1 MKKLICI
8 IATLCLTFAAVTG
21 CAKKADGSKPKDDT
35 GNGSALTK
43 AQYSEALGSVS
54 SDYNE
59 FVKNS
64 QTVTSAALNSALV
77 FVDADFTDVSD
88 RPGMA
93 MACVMMASFTK
104 NLCDSKTFVV
114 TEDFQD
120 IKVIDNTRDTVYN
133 YKIKL
138 KLDYNETTS
147 LITLDMLTVTE
158 EQENYKFFLTFEIK
172 YDFTEKSLDYFT
184 VRGLMGTGDNAT
196 ANYFRFENAQLKM
209 LTPETG
215 KYTAFAAQVTSDYN
229 ALMGRGWSKNMPDF
243 SAEYLKAMY
252 GNVR

>member
-21 CAKKADGSKPKDDT
+21 CAQKADNSKPKDDA
-35 GNGSALTK
+35 GNESALTK
-43 AQYSEALGSVS
+43 AQYSEALGSVT
-54 SDYNE
+54 SDYDN
-59 FVKNS
+59 FMKNG
-64 QTVTSAALNSALV
+64 QTVASASLNSAPV

-104 NLCDSKTFVV
+104 NLCDNKTFAV

-138 KLDYNETTS
+138 KLGYDETTS
-147 LITLDMLTVTE
+147 LITLDVLTVTE
-158 EQENYKFFLTFEIK
+158 EQENYKFFLTFVIK

-184 VRGLMGTGDNAT
+184 VGGIMGST

-209 LTPETG
+209 LTPGTG
-215 KYTAFAAQVTSDYN
+215 KYAAFSAQVTSDYDS
-229 ALMGRGWSKNMPDF
+229 LIGRGWSNNMPDF

-252 GNVR
+252 GNLR

>member
-8 IATLCLTFAAVTG
+8 IATLCLAFAAVTG
-21 CAKKADGSKPKDDT
+21 CAQKADNSKPKDDA
-35 GNGSALTK
+35 GNKSALTK
-43 AQYSEALGSVS
+43 AQYSEALGSVT
-54 SDYNE
+54 SDYDD
-59 FVKNS
+59 FMKNG
-64 QTVTSAALNSALV
+64 QTVASASLNSAPV

-93 MACVMMASFTK
+93 MACVMMASFAK
-104 NLCDSKTFVV
+104 NLCDCKTFTV
-114 TEDFQD
+114 TKDFQD

-138 KLDYNETTS
+138 KLGYDETTS
-147 LITLDMLTVTE
+147 LITLDALTATE
-158 EQENYKFFLTFEIK
+158 GQENHKFFLTFVIK

-184 VRGLMGTGDNAT
+184 VAGIMGST

-209 LTPETG
+209 LTPGTG
-215 KYTAFAAQVTSDYN
+215 KYAAFSAQVTSDYDS
-229 ALMGRGWSKNMPDF
+229 LIGRGWSNNMSDF

-252 GNVR
+252 GNLR

>member
-8 IATLCLTFAAVTG
+8 IATLCLAFAAVTG
-21 CAKKADGSKPKDDT
+21 CAQKADNSKPKDDA
-35 GNGSALTK
+35 GNKSALTK
-43 AQYSEALGSVS
+43 AQYSEALGSVT
-54 SDYNE
+54 SDYDD
-59 FVKNS
+59 FMKNG
-64 QTVTSAALNSALV
+64 QTVASASLNSAPV

-93 MACVMMASFTK
+93 MACVMMASFAK
-104 NLCDSKTFVV
+104 NLCDCKTFTV
-114 TEDFQD
+114 TKDFQD

-138 KLDYNETTS
+138 KLGYDETTS
-147 LITLDMLTVTE
+147 LITLDVLTVTE
-158 EQENYKFFLTFEIK
+158 EQENYKFFLTFVIK

-184 VRGLMGTGDNAT
+184 VAGIMGST

-215 KYTAFAAQVTSDYN
+215 KYAAFSAQVTRDYDS
-229 ALMGRGWSKNMPDF
+229 LIGRGWSNNMPDF
-243 SAEYLKAMY
+243 SAEYLKALY
-252 GNVR
+252 GNLR

>member
-21 CAKKADGSKPKDDT
+21 CAQKADNSKPKDDA
-35 GNGSALTK
+35 GNESALTK
-43 AQYSEALGSVS
+43 AQYSEALGSVT
-54 SDYNE
+54 SDYDD
-59 FVKNS
+59 FMKNG
-64 QTVTSAALNSALV
+64 QTVASASLNSAPV

-93 MACVMMASFTK
+93 MACVMMASFAK
-104 NLCDSKTFVV
+104 NLCDNKTFTV
-114 TEDFQD
+114 TKDFQD
-120 IKVIDNTRDTVYN
+120 VKVIDNTRDTVYN

-138 KLDYNETTS
+138 KLGYDETTS
-147 LITLDMLTVTE
+147 LITLDALTATE
-158 EQENYKFFLTFEIK
+158 EQENYKFFLTFVIK

-184 VRGLMGTGDNAT
+184 VAGIMGST

-209 LTPETG
+209 LTPGTG
-215 KYTAFAAQVTSDYN
+215 KYAAFSAQVTSDYDS
-229 ALMGRGWSKNMPDF
+229 LIGRGWSNNMPDF

-252 GNVR
+252 GNLR

>member
-8 IATLCLTFAAVTG
+8 IATLCLTLAAVTG
-21 CAKKADGSKPKDDT
+21 CAKKADGSKPKDDA

-209 LTPETG
+209 LTPGTE

-252 GNVR
+252 GNLR

>member
-21 CAKKADGSKPKDDT
+21 CAQKADNSKPKDDA
-35 GNGSALTK
+35 GNESALTK
-43 AQYSEALGSVS
+43 AQYSEALGSVTS
-54 SDYNE
+54 NYDD
-59 FVKNS
+59 FMKNG
-64 QTVTSAALNSALV
+64 QTVASASLNSAPV

-104 NLCDSKTFVV
+104 NLCDNKTFAV

-138 KLDYNETTS
+138 KLGYDETTS
-147 LITLDMLTVTE
+147 LITLDVLTVTE
-158 EQENYKFFLTFEIK
+158 EQENYKFFLTFVIK

-184 VRGLMGTGDNAT
+184 VAGIMGST

-209 LTPETG
+209 LTPGTG
-215 KYTAFAAQVTSDYN
+215 KYAAFSAQVTSDYDS
-229 ALMGRGWSKNMPDF
+229 LIGRGWSNNMPDF
-243 SAEYLKAMY
+243 SAEYLKALY
-252 GNVR
+252 GNLR

>member
-21 CAKKADGSKPKDDT
+21 CAQKADNSKPKDDA
-35 GNGSALTK
+35 GNESALTK
-43 AQYSEALGSVS
+43 AQYSEALGSVT
-54 SDYNE
+54 SDYDD
-59 FVKNS
+59 FMKNG
-64 QTVTSAALNSALV
+64 QTVASASLNSAPV

-93 MACVMMASFTK
+93 MACVMMASFAK
-104 NLCDSKTFVV
+104 NLCDNKTFAV

-138 KLDYNETTS
+138 KLGYDETTS
-147 LITLDMLTVTE
+147 LITLDVLTATE
-158 EQENYKFFLTFEIK
+158 EQENYKFFLTFVIK

-184 VRGLMGTGDNAT
+184 VAGIMGST

-209 LTPETG
+209 LTPGTG
-215 KYTAFAAQVTSDYN
+215 KYAAFSAQVTRDYDS
-229 ALMGRGWSKNMPDF
+229 LIGRGWSNNMPDF

-252 GNVR
+252 GNLR

>member
-8 IATLCLTFAAVTG
+8 IAMLCLAFAAVTG
-21 CAKKADGSKPKDDT
+21 CAQKADNSKPKDDA
-35 GNGSALTK
+35 GNKSALTK
-43 AQYSEALGSVS
+43 AQYSEALGSVT
-54 SDYNE
+54 SDYDD
-59 FVKNS
+59 FMKNG
-64 QTVTSAALNSALV
+64 QTVASASLNSAPV

-93 MACVMMASFTK
+93 MACVMMASFAK
-104 NLCDSKTFVV
+104 NLCDCKTFTV
-114 TEDFQD
+114 TKDFQD

-138 KLDYNETTS
+138 KLGYDETTS
-147 LITLDMLTVTE
+147 LITLDVLTVTE
-158 EQENYKFFLTFEIK
+158 EQENYKFFLTFVIK

-184 VRGLMGTGDNAT
+184 VAGIMGST

-209 LTPETG
+209 LTPGTG
-215 KYTAFAAQVTSDYN
+215 KYAAFSAQVTSDYDS
-229 ALMGRGWSKNMPDF
+229 LIGRGWSNNMPDF

-252 GNVR
+252 GNLR

>member
-8 IATLCLTFAAVTG
+8 IATLCLTLAAVTG

-93 MACVMMASFTK
+93 MACVMMASFAK
-104 NLCDSKTFVV
+104 NLCDGKSFTV

-158 EQENYKFFLTFEIK
+158 EQENHKFFLTFEIK

-209 LTPETG
+209 LTPGTK

-243 SAEYLKAMY
+243 SAEYLKAMN
-252 GNVR
+252 GNLR

>member
-21 CAKKADGSKPKDDT
+21 CAKKADNSKPEDDA

-93 MACVMMASFTK
+93 MACVMMASFAK
-104 NLCDSKTFVV
+104 NLCDSKSFTV

-158 EQENYKFFLTFEIK
+158 EQENHKFFLTFEIK

-184 VRGLMGTGDNAT
+184 ARGLMGTGDNAT

-209 LTPETG
+209 LTPGTE

-243 SAEYLKAMY
+243 SAEYLKAMN
-252 GNVR
+252 GNLR

>member
-8 IATLCLTFAAVTG
+8 IATLCLAFAAVTG
-21 CAKKADGSKPKDDT
+21 CAQKADNSKPKDDA
-35 GNGSALTK
+35 GNESALTK
-43 AQYSEALGSVS
+43 AQYSEALGSVTS
-54 SDYNE
+54 NYDD
-59 FVKNS
+59 FMKNG
-64 QTVTSAALNSALV
+64 QTVASASLNSAPV

-93 MACVMMASFTK
+93 MACVMMASFAK
-104 NLCDSKTFVV
+104 NLCDNKTFAV

-138 KLDYNETTS
+138 KLGYDETTS
-147 LITLDMLTVTE
+147 LITLDVLTATE
-158 EQENYKFFLTFEIK
+158 EQENYKFFLTFVIK

-184 VRGLMGTGDNAT
+184 VAGIMGST

-215 KYTAFAAQVTSDYN
+215 KYAAFSAQVTRDYDS
-229 ALMGRGWSKNMPDF
+229 LIGRGWSNNMPDF
-243 SAEYLKAMY
+243 SAEYLKALY
-252 GNVR
+252 GNLR

>member
-21 CAKKADGSKPKDDT
+21 CAQKADNSKPKDDA
-35 GNGSALTK
+35 GNESALTK
-43 AQYSEALGSVS
+43 AQYSEALGSVT
-54 SDYNE
+54 SDYDD
-59 FVKNS
+59 FMKNG
-64 QTVTSAALNSALV
+64 QTVASASLNSAPV

-93 MACVMMASFTK
+93 MACVMMASFAK
-104 NLCDSKTFVV
+104 NLCDNKTFTV
-114 TEDFQD
+114 TKDFQD

-138 KLDYNETTS
+138 KLGYDETTS
-147 LITLDMLTVTE
+147 LITLDVLTVTE
-158 EQENYKFFLTFEIK
+158 EQENYKFFLTFVIK

-184 VRGLMGTGDNAT
+184 VAGIMGST

-209 LTPETG
+209 LTPGTG
-215 KYTAFAAQVTSDYN
+215 KYAAFSAQVTSDYDS
-229 ALMGRGWSKNMPDF
+229 LIGRGWSNNMPDF
-243 SAEYLKAMY
+243 SAEYLKAMT
-252 GNVR
+252 VI

>member
-1 MKKLICI
+1 MKKLFGII
-8 IATLCLTFAAVTG
+8 IALCLTLAAVTG
-21 CAKKADGSKPKDDT
+21 CAKKADNSKPKDDAD
-35 GNGSALTK
+35 NESALTK

-93 MACVMMASFTK
+93 MACVMMASFAK
-104 NLCDSKTFVV
+104 NLCDCKTFTV

-138 KLDYNETTS
+138 KLGYDETTS
-147 LITLDMLTVTE
+147 LITLDVLTVTE
-158 EQENYKFFLTFEIK
+158 EQENYKFFLTFVIK

-184 VRGLMGTGDNAT
+184 VAGIMGST

-209 LTPETG
+209 LTPGTG
-215 KYTAFAAQVTSDYN
+215 KYAAFSAQVTSHYDS
-229 ALMGRGWSKNMPDF
+229 LIGRGWSNNMPDF
-243 SAEYLKAMY
+243 SAEYLKAIY

>member
-21 CAKKADGSKPKDDT
+21 CAQKADNSKPKDDA
-35 GNGSALTK
+35 GNESALTK
-43 AQYSEALGSVS
+43 AQYSEALGSVTS
-54 SDYNE
+54 NYDD
-59 FVKNS
+59 FMKNG
-64 QTVTSAALNSALV
+64 QTVASASLNSAPV

-93 MACVMMASFTK
+93 MACVMMASFAK
-104 NLCDSKTFVV
+104 NLCDNKTFAV

-138 KLDYNETTS
+138 KLGYDETTS
-147 LITLDMLTVTE
+147 LITLDVLTATE
-158 EQENYKFFLTFEIK
+158 EQENYKFFLTFVIK

-184 VRGLMGTGDNAT
+184 VAGIMGST

-215 KYTAFAAQVTSDYN
+215 KYAAFSAQVTRDYDS
-229 ALMGRGWSKNMPDF
+229 LIGRGWSNNMPDF

-252 GNVR
+252 GNLR

>member
-1 MKKLICI
+1 MKKLFGII
-8 IATLCLTFAAVTG
+8 IALCLTLAAVTG
-21 CAKKADGSKPKDDT
+21 CAKKADGSKPEDDA

-43 AQYSEALGSVS
+43 AQYSEALGSVT
-54 SDYNE
+54 SDYDD
-59 FVKNS
+59 FMKNS

-93 MACVMMASFTK
+93 MACVMMASFAK
-104 NLCDSKTFVV
+104 NLCDNKTCTV
-114 TEDFQD
+114 TKDFQD

-138 KLDYNETTS
+138 KLGYDETTS

-158 EQENYKFFLTFEIK
+158 EKENYKFFLTFEIK

-184 VRGLMGTGDNAT
+184 VAGIMGST

-209 LTPETG
+209 LTPGTE
-215 KYTAFAAQVTSDYN
+215 KYAAFSARVTSDYDS
-229 ALMGRGWSKNMPDF
+229 LIGRGWSNNMPDF

-252 GNVR
+252 GNLR

>member
-21 CAKKADGSKPKDDT
+21 CAQKADNSKPKDDA
-35 GNGSALTK
+35 GNESALTK
-43 AQYSEALGSVS
+43 AQYSEALGSVTS
-54 SDYNE
+54 NYDD
-59 FVKNS
+59 FMKNG
-64 QTVTSAALNSALV
+64 QTVASASLNSAPV

-93 MACVMMASFTK
+93 MACVMMASFAK
-104 NLCDSKTFVV
+104 NLCDNKTFTV
-114 TEDFQD
+114 TKDFQD

-138 KLDYNETTS
+138 KLGYDETTS
-147 LITLDMLTVTE
+147 LITLDVLTATE
-158 EQENYKFFLTFEIK
+158 GQENYKFFLTFVIK

-184 VRGLMGTGDNAT
+184 VGGIMGST

-209 LTPETG
+209 LTPGTG
-215 KYTAFAAQVTSDYN
+215 KYAAFSAQVTSDYDS
-229 ALMGRGWSKNMPDF
+229 LIGRGWSNNMPDF

-252 GNVR
+252 GNLR

>member
-21 CAKKADGSKPKDDT
+21 CAQKADNSKPKDDA
-35 GNGSALTK
+35 GNESALTK
-43 AQYSEALGSVS
+43 AQYSEALGSVTS
-54 SDYNE
+54 NYDD
-59 FVKNS
+59 FMKNG
-64 QTVTSAALNSALV
+64 QTVASASLNSAPV

-93 MACVMMASFTK
+93 MACVMMASFAK
-104 NLCDSKTFVV
+104 NLCDNKTFAV

-138 KLDYNETTS
+138 KLGYDETTS
-147 LITLDMLTVTE
+147 LITLDVLTVTE
-158 EQENYKFFLTFEIK
+158 EQENYKFFLTFVIK

-184 VRGLMGTGDNAT
+184 VGGIMGST

-215 KYTAFAAQVTSDYN
+215 KYAAFSAQVTSDYDS
-229 ALMGRGWSKNMPDF
+229 LIGRGWSNNMPDF

-252 GNVR
+252 GNLR

>member
-1 MKKLICI
+1 MKKLFGII
-8 IATLCLTFAAVTG
+8 IALCLTLVALTG
-21 CAKKADGSKPKDDT
+21 CAKKADGSKPEDDA
-35 GNGSALTK
+35 GNESALTK

-93 MACVMMASFTK
+93 MACVMMASFAK
-104 NLCDSKTFVV
+104 NLCDNKTFTV
-114 TEDFQD
+114 TKDFQD

-138 KLDYNETTS
+138 KLGYDETTS
-147 LITLDMLTVTE
+147 LITLDALTATE
-158 EQENYKFFLTFEIK
+158 GQENHKFFLTFEIK

-209 LTPETG
+209 LTPGTG
-215 KYTAFAAQVTSDYN
+215 KYAAFSARVTSDYDS
-229 ALMGRGWSKNMPDF
+229 LIGRGWSNNMPDF

-252 GNVR
+252 GNLR

>member
-8 IATLCLTFAAVTG
+8 IATLCLATAVTG
-21 CAKKADGSKPKDDT
+21 CAQKADNSKPKDDA
-35 GNGSALTK
+35 GNESALTK
-43 AQYSEALGSVS
+43 AQYSEALGSVTS
-54 SDYNE
+54 NYDD
-59 FVKNS
+59 FMKNG
-64 QTVTSAALNSALV
+64 QTVASASLNSAPV

-93 MACVMMASFTK
+93 MACVMMASFAK
-104 NLCDSKTFVV
+104 NLCDNKTFAV

-138 KLDYNETTS
+138 KLGYDETTS
-147 LITLDMLTVTE
+147 LITLDVLTVTE
-158 EQENYKFFLTFEIK
+158 EQENYKFFLTFVIK

-184 VRGLMGTGDNAT
+184 VGGIMGST

-209 LTPETG
+209 LTPGTG
-215 KYTAFAAQVTSDYN
+215 KYAAFSAQVTSDYDS
-229 ALMGRGWSKNMPDF
+229 LIGRGWSNNMPDF

-252 GNVR
+252 GNLR

>member
-21 CAKKADGSKPKDDT
+21 CAQKADNSKPKDDA
-35 GNGSALTK
+35 GNESALTK
-43 AQYSEALGSVS
+43 AQYSEALGSVTS
-54 SDYNE
+54 NYDD
-59 FVKNS
+59 FMKNG
-64 QTVTSAALNSALV
+64 QTVASASLNSAPV

-93 MACVMMASFTK
+93 MACVMMASFAK
-104 NLCDSKTFVV
+104 NLCDNKTFAV

-138 KLDYNETTS
+138 KLGYDETTS
-147 LITLDMLTVTE
+147 LITLDVLTATE
-158 EQENYKFFLTFEIK
+158 EQENYKFFLTFVIK

-184 VRGLMGTGDNAT
+184 VAGIMGST

-209 LTPETG
+209 LTPGTG
-215 KYTAFAAQVTSDYN
+215 KYAAFSAQVTSDYDS
-229 ALMGRGWSKNMPDF
+229 LIGRGWSNNMPDF
-243 SAEYLKAMY
+243 SAEYLKAIY
-252 GNVR
+252 GNLR